1 MAIAMHT
8 YTWTLQ
14 GVPNRWQRV
23 PLNNP
28 LGFKHNPLEGAG
40 IYIYIFRCLL
50 HRRGPQNQ
58 LFALIQFQWIFLGG
72 WSTLYNHFLIYPVSF
87 PIGIQSPNLRM
98 GAWNLNT
105 KSVSLR

>member
-40 IYIYIFRCLL
+40 IYIYFDVCCIGVDHKTSFLHSFSFSGFFWGVGRHYTTIF
-50 HRRGPQNQ
+50 
-58 LFALIQFQWIFLGG
+58 
-72 WSTLYNHFLIYPVSF
+72 
-87 PIGIQSPNLRM
+87 
-98 GAWNLNT
+98 
-105 KSVSLR
+105 